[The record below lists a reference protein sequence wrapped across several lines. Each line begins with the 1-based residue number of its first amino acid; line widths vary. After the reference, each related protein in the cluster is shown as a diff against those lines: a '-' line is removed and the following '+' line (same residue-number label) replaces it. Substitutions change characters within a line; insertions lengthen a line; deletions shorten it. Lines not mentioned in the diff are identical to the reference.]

1 MFANP
6 WDMVPLLLYLGKCH
20 RTRKEKFFTSFFLK
34 RKSTRKRQKKDGP
47 SPFVCI
53 LLLQIM
59 SAETQVIA
67 PITSVASTNLAIARP
82 ANENLTVTIRDRDY
96 DVGKWKYTHP
106 GGHQILEKYRGK
118 DATDVF
124 DAMHGE
130 EAYQRLA
137 KMPSKATPSPYP
149 VEEKQQK
156 FRELRE
162 RLVKEGY
169 MDRQPLWY
177 AYKTISSLAIFAA
190 GIYTGLIGHWF
201 ISAVLLGT
209 ISTWLLFDKCYP
221 HRTYHSDVDFC
232 VVLGIYWQQSGWLA
246 HEYAHHCVFNN
257 RTMNSVVGYFIGN
270 LTMGFS
276 LEWWRQRH
284 NTHHAITNVLESD
297 PDVGMYRI
305 LLLVLRFTV
314 TRIH

>member
-1 MFANP
+1 
-6 WDMVPLLLYLGKCH
+6 
-20 RTRKEKFFTSFFLK
+20 
-34 RKSTRKRQKKDGP
+34 
-47 SPFVCI
+47 
-53 LLLQIM
+53 M

-209 ISTWLLFDKCYP
+209 ISTWLLFDKW
-221 HRTYHSDVDFC
+221 
-232 VVLGIYWQQSGWLA
+232 VLLS
-246 HEYAHHCVFNN
+246 
-257 RTMNSVVGYFIGN
+257 T
-270 LTMGFS
+270 
-276 LEWWRQRH
+276 
-284 NTHHAITNVLESD
+284 
-297 PDVGMYRI
+297 PDVS
-305 LLLVLRFTV
+305 F
-314 TRIH
+314 